1 MEVTQP
7 SLRPKTYS
15 SYEGTVRLHLRPSVG
30 ALPIDRVSPVHVHR
44 LIVELSGEHSAR
56 TVQYALYVLR
66 IALNRAV
73 RWGLVARNAAP
84 WCTHHESLGDRFLY

>member
-15 SYEGTVRLHLRPSVG
+15 SYEGTVRLHRRPSVG